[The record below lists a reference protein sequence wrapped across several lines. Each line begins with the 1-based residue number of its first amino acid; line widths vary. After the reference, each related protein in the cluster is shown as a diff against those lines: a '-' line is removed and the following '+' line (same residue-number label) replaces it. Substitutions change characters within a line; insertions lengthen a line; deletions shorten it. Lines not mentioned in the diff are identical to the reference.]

1 MREESA
7 SLSDSLMRRSAM
19 IAMLLLVL
27 GVVVLP
33 ELAVRRGTGR
43 FILTLNLPAGSNID
57 PASIRYVEC
66 WTWRIAEMFA
76 RGDGFPADEWPEL
89 ASVDGNQVNMTISSS
104 FQRGFFGLIDT
115 FRHPAAIVLQ
125 YDTAGNGQRRSHRE
139 IISIPTGRGDR
150 TVFVD
155 ITHRD

>member
-1 MREESA
+1 
-7 SLSDSLMRRSAM
+7 MRRSAM

-33 ELAVRRGTGR
+33 ELAVGRGSGR
-43 FILTLNLPAGSNID
+43 FILTLNFPAGSNIA
-57 PASIRYVEC
+57 PESIRYVEC
-66 WTWRIAEMFA
+66 WTWGIAEMFA
-76 RGDGFPADEWPEL
+76 RGDGFAADEWSG
-89 ASVDGNQVNMTISSS
+89 ATSVDGNRANIPISFS
-104 FQRGFFGLIDT
+104 FERGFFGLIDT

-139 IISIPTGRGDR
+139 IVRVPAGRGDR

-155 ITHRD
+155 VTHSD